1 MFTEKRVGQMK
12 KNSGIALWVMAG
24 GTLLALIIRVY
35 QIIVCTDM
43 NTGFLYHDNN
53 FFEDYG
59 FYIIAVLAM
68 AGAVVGAVLDG
79 KRALGSFSP
88 ADVVDGRAAVLGFAM
103 LLMGLCAAYEGYT
116 ELSAI
121 SPSGFLIFVDFAFGA
136 AMAVIAFVTLYKK
149 EFSAGLGFSYCAAAL
164 YFTLRGVNV
173 FLSRM
178 VITAVPE
185 YLIECICVIGGAV
198 FFMLFARLFSG
209 NEQKNTKT
217 ALCAWGVPVA
227 VMTLG
232 SSLATIISGF
242 IAPEET
248 ASRITGSSYTAE
260 IFYQMNGGR
269 NAYMLVY
276 TPWVN
281 VAMGLFIVAALI
293 IMFLPK
299 KQEAA
304 AAVEEVPLESVP
316 EEEQEKTE
324 E

>member
-1 MFTEKRVGQMK
+1 MK

-24 GTLLALIIRVY
+24 GTLLALIMRVY

-304 AAVEEVPLESVP
+304 AAVEEVPAESVP

>member
-24 GTLLALIIRVY
+24 GTLLALIMRVY

-304 AAVEEVPLESVP
+304 AAVEKVPAESVP

>member
-1 MFTEKRVGQMK
+1 MK

>member
-1 MFTEKRVGQMK
+1 MK

-24 GTLLALIIRVY
+24 GTLLALIMRVY

-79 KRALGSFSP
+79 KRALGSFLP

-248 ASRITGSSYTAE
+248 VSRITGSSYTAE

>member
-1 MFTEKRVGQMK
+1 MK

-24 GTLLALIIRVY
+24 GTLLALIMRVY

-79 KRALGSFSP
+79 KRALGSFLP